1 MGAAEEKTA
10 EPFPGLTANRRRVD
24 FMFWGLTVQRG
35 EKLVFVSPRKVR
47 QLKLN
52 CFQDAKCFLDTDLF
66 KSSDSEH
73 Y

>member
-24 FMFWGLTVQRG
+24 FMFWELTVQGG
-35 EKLVFVSPRKVR
+35 EKLVFLSPRKVC

-52 CFQDAKCFLDTDLF
+52 
-66 KSSDSEH
+66 
-73 Y
+73 